1 MDSKE
6 QIKEIFKNI
15 EDDIQKRLAEF
26 TDVWENGTK
35 KELFIELAFCLLT
48 PQSKARNADKAI
60 KKLVLEGKLFN
71 GTAEEI
77 AEELN
82 IVRFKNNKSRYIVE
96 AREKLYK
103 NGEYILKDILEEI
116 KEPLKMREW
125 LVKNIKGI
133 GFKEASHFLRNIGFY
148 KDISILD
155 RHILRNLVYLNVIDE
170 VPKSITMKK
179 YIEIEEK
186 MKNESD
192 KLGIDMEYLDLVLWY
207 KEAGEIFK

>member
-133 GFKEASHFLRNIGFY
+133 GFKESSHFLRNVGFY